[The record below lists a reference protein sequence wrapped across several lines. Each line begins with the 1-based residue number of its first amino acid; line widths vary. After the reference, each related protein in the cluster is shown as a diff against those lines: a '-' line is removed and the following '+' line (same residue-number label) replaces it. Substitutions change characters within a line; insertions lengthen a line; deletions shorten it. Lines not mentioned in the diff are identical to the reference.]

1 MNPYLRPSMHRSNNG
16 RDRVNEVNEG
26 LLEEENNARWEELG
40 AQVNMLKAVSTHHSY
55 QSFATSMPH

>member
-1 MNPYLRPSMHRSNNG
+1 MNPYLRPSMHRNNNG

-40 AQVNMLKAVSTHHSY
+40 AQVNMLKAVSC
-55 QSFATSMPH
+55 QIMFNAIDVLKF